1 MFRYNHFLK
10 KPVKLTPPQI
20 LFFGFCIVILLGAFL
35 LTLPIATV
43 KPISIIDAFFTAVSA
58 TTVTGLA
65 VVDTGTT
72 FTIFGQIV
80 IMLMIQIGGLG
91 FLTLAVMVILLLGKK
106 IGLRERLWVQEA
118 FNLTN
123 IGGIVRLIKVMFIFS
138 MTFELAA
145 TCLLSFRW
153 IPEYGFIKGVYISLF
168 HAISAFNNAGFSL
181 FPNSLINYVN
191 DPLINITITSLFII
205 GGLGFTVIF
214 DIWNKR
220 RYKLL
225 SIHSK
230 LMILGTIITNGV
242 AILLIFLMEF
252 GNPQTIGS
260 MSLLDKFWASYFQ
273 AVTPRT
279 AGFNSLDIANMH
291 ESSLSLMMLLMFIG
305 AGSASTGSG
314 IKLTTMIII
323 LISVL
328 HFLKGNKEPVIYR
341 RTIKHDVVI
350 KALSIS
356 FISLCFVFIT
366 IFLLTMTEKA
376 PFIDIVF
383 ETFSAFGTVG
393 LSMGL
398 TPDLTFL
405 GKVILSILMFIG
417 RVGSLTIVFIFMKRT
432 KSPIRYP
439 EGEVFVG

>member
-138 MTFELAA
+138 MTFELTA

-252 GNPQTIGS
+252 GNPQTIGP

>member
-1 MFRYNHFLK
+1 MFKYDHFLK

-20 LFFGFCIVILLGAFL
+20 LLFGFLTVIVVGAFFL
-35 LTLPIATV
+35 CLPISTV
-43 KPISIIDAFFTAVSA
+43 EPISIIDAFFTAVSA

-72 FTIFGQIV
+72 FTLFGQIV

-91 FLTLAVMVILLLGKK
+91 FLTLAVMVILLFGKK
-106 IGLRERLWVQEA
+106 VGLRERLLVQEA

-123 IGGIVRLIKVMFIFS
+123 IGGIVRLIKVLFIFS
-138 MTFELAA
+138 MTFELMA
-145 TCLLSFRW
+145 TCILSFRW
-153 IPEYGFIKGVYISLF
+153 IPEYGFFKGVYISLF

-181 FPNSLINYVN
+181 FSNSLMDYVN
-191 DPLINITITSLFII
+191 DPLINLTITFLFMI

-220 RYKLL
+220 RFKLL

-230 LMILGTIITNGV
+230 LMIIGTLITNVV
-242 AILLIFLMEF
+242 ALLLIFLMEF
-252 GNPQTIGS
+252 GNPHTLGP
-260 MSLLDKFWASYFQ
+260 MNLLDKFWASYFQ

-279 AGFNSLDIANMH
+279 AGFNSLDIAHMH
-291 ESSLSLMMLLMFIG
+291 ESSLTLMMLLMFIG

-314 IKLTTMIII
+314 IKLTTMMII

-341 RTIKHDVVI
+341 RTIRHDVVI

-366 IFLLTMTEKA
+366 IFLLTMTEKT